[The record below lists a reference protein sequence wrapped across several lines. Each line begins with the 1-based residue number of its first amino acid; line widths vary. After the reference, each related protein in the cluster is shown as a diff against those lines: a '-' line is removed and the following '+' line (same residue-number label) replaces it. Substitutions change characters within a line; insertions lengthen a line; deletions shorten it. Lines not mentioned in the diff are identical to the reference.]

1 MFQSGWLGNE
11 PDRDSDGGLGK
22 RYRIRQPRQHNGQAD
37 GDALR
42 LSSMLQIVAAV
53 QPLETKIG
61 DAV

>member
-1 MFQSGWLGNE
+1 MSRTVIQAE
-11 PDRDSDGGLGK
+11 GLGK

-37 GDALR
+37 GDALK
-42 LSSMLQIVAAV
+42 LSSMLQIVAAL